1 MFGAVPAGHPAQY
14 GNPPGTH
21 AIASPRCFLSAKG
34 PAVIQ
39 LVVLLIILGVI
50 LWAVETLIPMDPT
63 LKRIIYVIVLLCVIL
78 YVLRFFAIF

>member
-1 MFGAVPAGHPAQY
+1 
-14 GNPPGTH
+14 
-21 AIASPRCFLSAKG
+21 
-34 PAVIQ
+34 VIQ